1 MGFLD
6 KAKELT
12 DKAVDRH
19 GDKIAKGVAKAG
31 ETINKRTGGKY
42 EDKIR
47 SGERRIEDTLGK
59 RGDTDGPVA

>member
-6 KAKELT
+6 KAIGLT
-12 DKAVDRH
+12 NKAFDKH

-42 EDKIR
+42 EDKIKY
-47 SGERRIEDTLGK
+47 GERKIEDTLGK
-59 RGDTDGPVA
+59 RGDTDGPIA

>member
-19 GDKIAKGVAKAG
+19 GDKIAKGVAKAI
-31 ETINKRTGGKY
+31 EVHFAKRV
-42 EDKIR
+42 
-47 SGERRIEDTLGK
+47 
-59 RGDTDGPVA
+59 VAK

>member
-1 MGFLD
+1 VGFLD
-6 KAKELT
+6 RAKELT

-19 GDKIAKGVAKAG
+19 GDKIAKGIAKAG

-42 EDKIR
+42 EDTIT
-47 SGERRIEDTLGK
+47 SAERKIEDTLGK

>member
-1 MGFLD
+1 VGLFD
-6 KAKELT
+6 RAKELT
-12 DKAVDRH
+12 DKTLDRH

-42 EDKIR
+42 EDRIK
-47 SGERRIEDTLGK
+47 SGERKIEDTLGK